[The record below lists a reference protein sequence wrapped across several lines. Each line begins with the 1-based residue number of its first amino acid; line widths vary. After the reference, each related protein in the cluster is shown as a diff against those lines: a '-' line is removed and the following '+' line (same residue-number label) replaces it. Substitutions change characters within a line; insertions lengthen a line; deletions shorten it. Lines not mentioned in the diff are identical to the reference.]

1 MKTLLPLLV
10 CLLLLAA
17 PARAQ
22 TVVPGCIEIASVPY
36 TISAPGTYCLTQS
49 FEVDITSG
57 ATITINSTQV
67 NLDCREH
74 SLYNVS
80 IALNGSSS
88 AIYLANRHDVTI
100 RNCRIFGGYTHGIN
114 VTQDNSVS
122 NKNYAITIADNV
134 VTECA
139 WQGIRAFGT
148 DIEVRDN
155 RVHNVGG
162 QDNASAIGIRVGGS
176 SVGNKFHVVTGN
188 VVSNTVSLA
197 SNAFAIYS
205 DNSVAGVFTG
215 NRVVRTWAANASYRS
230 YGLRIAAGSD
240 NVVTGNSIVGRP
252 VANDTGIFANAT
264 DACYDNHIRS
274 PQPTRTCDA
283 SLGNH

>member
-1 MKTLLPLLV
+1 MPAGTRSTNRPARAGRWPARTRPQIAPRARLPRCPPRPPRRTPPPRPVHPTVSRTEVAMKTLLPLLV

-114 VTQDNSVS
+114 
-122 NKNYAITIADNV
+122 
-134 VTECA
+134 
-139 WQGIRAFGT
+139 
-148 DIEVRDN
+148 
-155 RVHNVGG
+155 
-162 QDNASAIGIRVGGS
+162 
-176 SVGNKFHVVTGN
+176 
-188 VVSNTVSLA
+188 
-197 SNAFAIYS
+197 
-205 DNSVAGVFTG
+205 
-215 NRVVRTWAANASYRS
+215 
-230 YGLRIAAGSD
+230 
-240 NVVTGNSIVGRP
+240 
-252 VANDTGIFANAT
+252 
-264 DACYDNHIRS
+264 
-274 PQPTRTCDA
+274 
-283 SLGNH
+283 